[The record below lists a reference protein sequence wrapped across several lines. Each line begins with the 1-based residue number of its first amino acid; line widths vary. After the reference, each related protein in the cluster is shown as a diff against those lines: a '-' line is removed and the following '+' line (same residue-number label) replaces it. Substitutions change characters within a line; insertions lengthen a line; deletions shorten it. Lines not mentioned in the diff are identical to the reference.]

1 MQESVNK
8 NVASSIRKNLNG
20 MERLLCSFQL
30 IVIILKRANAVVS
43 CTLSQ
48 CTLLAINSTAWK
60 NVLEVGYMCSFTF

>member
-1 MQESVNK
+1 
-8 NVASSIRKNLNG
+8 

-48 CTLLAINSTAWK
+48 CTWLAINSTAWK
-60 NVLEVGYMCSFTF
+60 NVLEVGYMCSFAF